1 VVVLCCTYQNDNL
14 NLHSQNQ
21 ELATEND
28 ILRNKV
34 GNLET
39 RVNKLESD
47 VLELEKIVIPGKI
60 AASCQELHDRG
71 VRESG
76 SYQIRPTIDIEPF
89 YVHCDFRMVV

>member
-1 VVVLCCTYQNDNL
+1 LK
-14 NLHSQNQ
+14 LHSQNE

-28 ILRNKV
+28 VLRNKV

-39 RVNKLESD
+39 RVSQLETD

-71 VRESG
+71 VRTSG

-89 YVHCDFRMVV
+89 YVHCDFRNAV